1 MSSKGQRGNCIYN
14 RQWELNS
21 KYKGWLT
28 AFKADR
34 KKALCKCCDRMID
47 ISNMGESALKSH
59 MKSERHK
66 NNSRIEGEK
75 AVTLSSFGFVS
86 CRSGNSVDAVKAGTS
101 QSQQQAVN
109 MTIPPPPEDHVT
121 PRSQPSLEG
130 HVTKDNVLKAETLW
144 TLKLITSHYSFNSS
158 KDTSQLFSAMFPD
171 SQIARQ
177 FACGERKAAYCCAF
191 GLAEHFK
198 KLLQN
203 SVSGPFV
210 VLFDESL
217 NTKMQEKQMDV
228 HVRFWNDQ
236 TNQVAT
242 RYFNSEF
249 LGECC
254 LLLWT
259 CFNIVSSFTFCADV
273 SVLMKELMRNFIV
286 YC

>member
-1 MSSKGQRGNCIYN
+1 
-14 RQWELNS
+14 
-21 KYKGWLT
+21 
-28 AFKADR
+28 
-34 KKALCKCCDRMID
+34 
-47 ISNMGESALKSH
+47 
-59 MKSERHK
+59 
-66 NNSRIEGEK
+66 
-75 AVTLSSFGFVS
+75 
-86 CRSGNSVDAVKAGTS
+86 
-101 QSQQQAVN
+101 
-109 MTIPPPPEDHVT
+109 MTIPPPP
-121 PRSQPSLEG
+121 LEG

-144 TLKLITSHYSFNSS
+144 TLKLMTSLYSFNSS

-177 FACGERKAAYCCAF
+177 FACGERKAAYCCVF
-191 GLAEHFK
+191 SLAEHFK

-203 SVSGPFV
+203 SFSGPFV
-210 VLFDESL
+210 ALFDESL

-236 TNQVAT
+236 TNHVAT

-259 CFNIVSSFTFCADV
+259 CFNIV
-273 SVLMKELMRNFIV
+273 

>member
-1 MSSKGQRGNCIYN
+1 MNSKGQRGNCIYN

-21 KYKGWLT
+21 QYKGWVT
-28 AFKADR
+28 AFKGDR
-34 KKALCKCCDRMID
+34 KKALCKFCDRMID

-59 MKSERHK
+59 MKSEKHK
-66 NNSRIEGEK
+66 NNSRIGGGQP
-75 AVTLSSFGFVS
+75 VTLSSFGFVS
-86 CRSGNSVDAVKAGTS
+86 CGNGNSAEAGKAGTS
-101 QSQQQAVN
+101 QSQQQPA
-109 MTIPPPPEDHVT
+109 MIIPPPPQDTAT

-177 FACGERKAAYCCAF
+177 FACGERKAAYCCVF

-198 KLLQN
+198 KLLQD
-203 SVSGPFV
+203 SVTGPFV

-217 NTKMQEKQMDV
+217 NKKMQEKQMDA

-236 TNQVAT
+236 TNQVTA

-249 LGECC
+249 LGEC
-254 LLLWT
+254 
-259 CFNIVSSFTFCADV
+259 
-273 SVLMKELMRNFIV
+273 
-286 YC
+286 

>member
-1 MSSKGQRGNCIYN
+1 
-14 RQWELNS
+14 
-21 KYKGWLT
+21 
-28 AFKADR
+28 
-34 KKALCKCCDRMID
+34 
-47 ISNMGESALKSH
+47 
-59 MKSERHK
+59 
-66 NNSRIEGEK
+66 
-75 AVTLSSFGFVS
+75 
-86 CRSGNSVDAVKAGTS
+86 
-101 QSQQQAVN
+101 
-109 MTIPPPPEDHVT
+109 
-121 PRSQPSLEG
+121 
-130 HVTKDNVLKAETLW
+130 
-144 TLKLITSHYSFNSS
+144 
-158 KDTSQLFSAMFPD
+158 MFPD

-259 CFNIVSSFTFCADV
+259 CFNIVSSFTFCADF

>member
-1 MSSKGQRGNCIYN
+1 
-14 RQWELNS
+14 
-21 KYKGWLT
+21 
-28 AFKADR
+28 
-34 KKALCKCCDRMID
+34 MI
-47 ISNMGESALKSH
+47 
-59 MKSERHK
+59 
-66 NNSRIEGEK
+66 
-75 AVTLSSFGFVS
+75 VSSFGFGS
-86 CRSGNSVDAVKAGTS
+86 CGNGNLAEAGKAGAL
-101 QSQQQAVN
+101 QSQQQDV
-109 MTIPPPPEDHVT
+109 MTIRLPQDNAT